1 MLMLCDLRSA
11 SVATAGAKAAA
22 LGTMLRAG
30 LPVPEGFVLST
41 AAEHPAEEPIS
52 EEQRRDVEQAYAR
65 MGSPVVAVRSSASS
79 EDSAHESEAGAYES
93 ILGVTGMDALLAA
106 IQRCRLSLHS
116 ERARASRQQGIASRQ
131 AAGADGTTEHP
142 TMPVIVQRMV
152 HAEASGVLFTPA
164 TRDGAALIESSW
176 GLGPSVVEG
185 RVVPD
190 RFRIDGDGTFHRRL
204 GSTESRVDLRN
215 GALVTRAVDET
226 HRRASTLTDE
236 QVARIARLGTE
247 IADLFGGPQDVE
259 WALDGETLWA
269 LQARPI
275 TAALPV
281 TDRAGETYAS
291 DLTGVGGSSGR
302 ATGPARVV
310 LGPADFSRV
319 MPGDIIVCPSTDP
332 SWTPLLQRTA
342 GVVTERGG
350 MLAHAAIVAREQGI
364 PAVLGVAD
372 ATTRVTD
379 GAALTIDGHL
389 GTVTEK

>member
-1 MLMLCDLRSA
+1 M
-11 SVATAGAKAAA
+11 ATAGAKAAA

-41 AAEHPAEEPIS
+41 AAEHPADGPIS
-52 EEQRRDVEQAYAR
+52 EEQRRDVERAYAR

-93 ILGVTGMDALLAA
+93 ILGVSGMDALLAA

-116 ERARASRQQGIASRQ
+116 ERARASRLT
-131 AAGADGTTEHP
+131 AGAADTTEHP
-142 TMPVIVQRMV
+142 TMAVIVQRMV

-164 TRDGAALIESSW
+164 TLDGAALIESSW

-204 GSTESRVDLRN
+204 GSTESRVDVQN
-215 GALVTRAVDET
+215 GTLVTRAVGET
-226 HRRASTLTDE
+226 HRSASTLTDE
-236 QVARIARLGTE
+236 QVARIARLGAE
-247 IADLFGGPQDVE
+247 IADLFGGPRDIE
-259 WALDGETLWA
+259 WALDGETLWI

-275 TAALPV
+275 TAALPMP
-281 TDRAGETYAS
+281 DRAGKACAS

-319 MPGDIIVCPSTDP
+319 MPGDIIICPSTDP
-332 SWTPLLQRTA
+332 SWTPLLQRAA
-342 GVVTERGG
+342 GVVAERGG
-350 MLAHAAIVAREQGI
+350 MLAHAAIVAREHGI

-379 GAALTIDGHL
+379 GATLTIDGHL
-389 GTVTEK
+389 GTITEE

>member
-1 MLMLCDLRSA
+1 MLMLLDLRSA

-41 AAEHPAEEPIS
+41 AAEHPADGPIS
-52 EEQRRDVEQAYAR
+52 EEQRRDVERAYAR

-93 ILGVTGMDALLAA
+93 ILGVSGMDALLAA

-116 ERARASRQQGIASRQ
+116 ERARASRLT
-131 AAGADGTTEHP
+131 AGAADTTEHP
-142 TMPVIVQRMV
+142 TMAVIVQRMV

-164 TRDGAALIESSW
+164 TLDGAALIESSW

-204 GSTESRVDLRN
+204 GSTESRVDVQN
-215 GALVTRAVDET
+215 GTLVTRAVGET
-226 HRRASTLTDE
+226 HRSASTLTDE
-236 QVARIARLGTE
+236 QVARIARLGAE
-247 IADLFGGPQDVE
+247 IADLFGGPRDIE
-259 WALDGETLWA
+259 WALDGETLWI

-275 TAALPV
+275 TAALPMP
-281 TDRAGETYAS
+281 DRAGKACAS

-319 MPGDIIVCPSTDP
+319 MPGDIIICPSTDP
-332 SWTPLLQRTA
+332 SWTPLLQRAA
-342 GVVTERGG
+342 GVVAERGG
-350 MLAHAAIVAREQGI
+350 MLAHAAIVAREHGI

-379 GAALTIDGHL
+379 GATLTIDGHL
-389 GTVTEK
+389 GTITEE